1 MSQDIRNRNK
11 LNRITEVSEFTSLGK
26 STIWLW
32 VSQGKFPK
40 PITLSPTVKVW
51 RSSDLDA
58 WIEGRASGGDHDA
71 T

>member
-1 MSQDIRNRNK
+1 MNEESPNRLFRIADVAK
-11 LNRITEVSEFTSLGK
+11 LTSLAK

-40 PITLSPTVKVW
+40 PLSLSPTVKVW
-51 RSSDLDA
+51 RQSDIDT
-58 WIEGRASGGDHDA
+58 WINSH

>member
-1 MSQDIRNRNK
+1 MNEEN
-11 LNRITEVSEFTSLGK
+11 LNRLFRITDVAKHTSLAK

-40 PITLSPTVKVW
+40 PLSLSPTVKVW
-51 RSSDLDA
+51 RQSDIDT
-58 WIEGRASGGDHDA
+58 WINSH